1 MILFYLKKIF
11 SLACSLVLISMFLWK
26 SSFAASDASAFSLNN
41 TDFVVL
47 IAFIAFVGLLLYLKV
62 PIKIADLL
70 DNRSKAI
77 RDEINNANLI
87 LEESKTTLAELE
99 REHKINIKKAKQILV
114 DAETE
119 AKDILTEAK
128 KEIRLSIER
137 KVKLA
142 QDQIKA
148 TEESVIK
155 SMKDQAIDKAV
166 ELAEKELLNKKVL
179 KTDDSSIE
187 RSLNDFKTGFKKL

>member
-11 SLACSLVLISMFLWK
+11 SLACSLVLISMFLWE
-26 SSFAASDASAFSLNN
+26 SSFAASDAPAFSLNN

>member
-1 MILFYLKKIF
+1 MN
-11 SLACSLVLISMFLWK
+11 
-26 SSFAASDASAFSLNN
+26 DA
-41 TDFVVL
+41 
-47 IAFIAFVGLLLYLKV
+47 
-62 PIKIADLL
+62 
-70 DNRSKAI
+70 
-77 RDEINNANLI
+77 
-87 LEESKTTLAELE
+87 
-99 REHKINIKKAKQILV
+99 
-114 DAETE
+114 

-166 ELAEKELLNKKVL
+166 ELAEKRGTKNLISLNKK
-179 KTDDSSIE
+179 SIE
-187 RSLNDFKTGFKKL
+187 EWSRR